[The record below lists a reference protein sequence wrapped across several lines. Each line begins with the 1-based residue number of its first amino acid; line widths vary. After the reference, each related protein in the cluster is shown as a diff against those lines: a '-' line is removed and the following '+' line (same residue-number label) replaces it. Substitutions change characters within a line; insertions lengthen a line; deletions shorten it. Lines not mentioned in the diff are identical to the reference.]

1 MTDLELIRLIR
12 HLDSVLPSE
21 GAVVKTAAFG
31 EVALYA
37 NKIGYLRLGI
47 ELMKCAFKETN
58 DGSGVGHLFSN
69 DSDIVLDS
77 LATSEEEFKLL
88 TS

>member
-1 MTDLELIRLIR
+1 MTDLELICLIK
-12 HLDSVLPSE
+12 HLDSILPSE

-37 NKIGYLRLGI
+37 NKMGYLRLGI
-47 ELMKCAFKETN
+47 ELMKYAFKETN
-58 DGSGVGHLFSN
+58 DGTGVSHLFST
-69 DSDIVLDS
+69 DSDPILDW
-77 LATSEEEFKLL
+77 LTTSEEEFKSI